1 MTPPPTTRMLIAYAT
16 DHGTTRQVA
25 QAITE
30 GAGDSEGCCAEARDV
45 EYLRSDDL
53 RQVDALILGAPVH
66 MGGCHW
72 AMKQFIDRILGPLWA
87 SSELEGRVGALFAT
101 GSGRGGAGAG
111 AELNMLSMLAVL
123 AEMGM
128 ILVPLPHQTAG
139 YESGG
144 LHWGPFF
151 RTGVENGRPVLLDR
165 DLTAAR
171 RHGHRVA
178 LVTRQINPLHFGAS
192 ASREEP

>member
-1 MTPPPTTRMLIAYAT
+1 MNTVLIAYAT

-25 QAITE
+25 RAIAE
-30 GAGDSEGCCAEARDV
+30 GADGFEGCRAEARDV
-45 EYLRSDDL
+45 ETLTADDL
-53 RQVDALILGAPVH
+53 RGVDALILGAPVY

-87 SSELEGRVGALFAT
+87 ASAFEGRVGALFAT
-101 GSGRGGAGAG
+101 GNGRGGAGAG

-123 AEMGM
+123 AELGM
-128 ILVPLPHQTAG
+128 VLVPLPHRTEG

-151 RTGVENGRPVLLDR
+151 RTAVKEGRPALLDA

-171 RHGHRVA
+171 LHGLHVA
-178 LVTRQINPLHFGAS
+178 RVTRQIGDAS
-192 ASREEP
+192 FSAAP